1 MQELKLLRT
10 VHLLEINKNKLP
22 LQSVLL
28 PQGLLPEAYFLK
40 SGTLGWILLPSC
52 FSILEGALKHI
63 C

>member
-1 MQELKLLRT
+1 MQELRPLQT
-10 VHLLEINKNKLP
+10 VLLLEINKNKLP
-22 LQSVLL
+22 LQSVLP
-28 PQGLLPEAYFLK
+28 PQELLPKAYFLK